1 MQRSASPWRVN
12 DVDVLT
18 ELVFVHERILKV
30 EPATKINRE
39 LLERFP
45 FVLQIET
52 VEVTVLVV
60 VIDDAQRHVAGL
72 IALGSDRENKRRR
85 ADGGIFCG
93 GKKPTANRELVRLF
107 VTGVKLHPIG

>member
-1 MQRSASPWRVN
+1 MQRSAYPWRVN
-12 DVDVLT
+12 DVDART

-30 EPATKINRE
+30 EPATKINGE

-60 VIDDAQRHVAGL
+60 VIDDPQWHVAGL
-72 IALGSDRENKRRR
+72 IALGIDRENKRRG
-85 ADGGIFCG
+85 ADVGILFG
-93 GKKPTANRELVRLF
+93 EKKPTANRVLVVQLI
-107 VTGVKLHPIG
+107 TGVELHTV